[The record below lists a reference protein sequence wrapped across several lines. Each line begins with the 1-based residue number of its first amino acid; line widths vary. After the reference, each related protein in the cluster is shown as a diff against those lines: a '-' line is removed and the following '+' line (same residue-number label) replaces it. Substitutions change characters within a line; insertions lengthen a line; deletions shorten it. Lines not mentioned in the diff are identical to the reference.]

1 MSYFKKARKYN
12 KPSITLDEKI
22 AKANQEYEKTNVL
35 LEGPTNS
42 TSGLYFASQQ
52 VEGTPAVMTPVPD
65 NTGFGGGGSQ
75 NANGGDQ
82 NDSGTWDNGWQSTS
96 DMRNSDTL
104 HGVANRPIP
113 LTPDLSGWNG
123 TGTSANSINFGANG
137 NANGEASG
145 VAIYSG
151 DQGQSCIGSIGGGN
165 IFTQILVG
173 DAVFGGYAYPADQ
186 SGPSQGGYYGYY
198 TDSEFGA
205 AQNLAV
211 AYEANKNNGGVTRLC
226 WVPFETVN
234 SGQSYANYSGTK
246 KGTNFVTPSYPGGYP
261 QKWVLHP
268 VTILNGQNTYESQ
281 PAVEAHTTI
290 VYQDDLGKGENLNM
304 SGFQKLLKGLFGL
317 GQSAL
322 DALYNKPYEFGEFVG
337 NSLEDLAG
345 QIGWASGIA
354 DSISNNEPHIAA
366 EPSDGQ
372 KQDYFDHFFDNIANG
387 NPVIGATSV
396 PINDQ
401 KQNFADKNIYV
412 DDSGTVQ
419 SNIGPNG
426 ETGYK
431 ATPTA
436 NTSKNNDSIGSRG
449 EHQTQV
455 YKNENGDWIFA
466 YDDHAYHNLNSTDA
480 GEVQGPADAFSNF
493 IHNSADAE
501 HGRTGGTI
509 GSGSGELGTPTT
521 SPDNTSPNTGGMS
534 NYPCNST
541 ACIRGDNS
549 LSWEINVNDI
559 QNDEVRNALLAQIAI
574 YNSREEEELNQDYD
588 PRGQLLTEK
597 NHLRSRRE
605 AKRGLVEKKNRK
617 VADRITK
624 INIPGPKDHLTV
636 RAIDML
642 RQYKVSPQE
651 MKDYVT
657 TIGEINQWIRDNPK
671 DYEIW
676 KVRYPANDPRTAELN
691 WRMDQQLKASAEYVE
706 SRFPENK
713 KLFTKLKD
721 KIQANIDVTSPENF
735 KGVIPVV
742 THNKLLSVSKVL
754 EKQ

>member
-22 AKANQEYEKTNVL
+22 AKANQEYAKTNVL

-82 NDSGTWDNGWQSTS
+82 NDSGTWDNGWQSTD

-123 TGTSANSINFGANG
+123 TGTSANSINFGPNG
-137 NANGEASG
+137 NAGGEASG
-145 VAIYSG
+145 IAIYTG
-151 DQGQSCIGSIGGGN
+151 AQGQACIGSVGGGN

-186 SGPSQGGYYGYY
+186 SGPSQGGYYGSY

-226 WVPFETVN
+226 WVPYGTVN
-234 SGQSYANYSGTK
+234 SGSYANYSGTK
-246 KGTNFVTPSYPGGYP
+246 KTTNFTTPSYPDGYS
-261 QKWVLHP
+261 QQWALHP

-281 PAVEAHTTI
+281 AAVPAHTTI
-290 VYQDDLGKGENLNM
+290 VYQDDLGNGEYLNM
-304 SGFQKLLKGLFGL
+304 SGFQNLLKGLFGL
-317 GQSAL
+317 GKSAL
-322 DALYNKPYEFGEFVG
+322 DWLLDNASPTGIIG
-337 NSLEDLAG
+337 NA
-345 QIGWASGIA
+345 
-354 DSISNNEPHIAA
+354 
-366 EPSDGQ
+366 
-372 KQDYFDHFFDNIANG
+372 
-387 NPVIGATSV
+387 
-396 PINDQ
+396 
-401 KQNFADKNIYV
+401 V
-412 DDSGTVQ
+412 DDSLG
-419 SNIGPNG
+419 IGADLLG
-426 ETGYK
+426 FLSDV
-431 ATPTA
+431 
-436 NTSKNNDSIGSRG
+436 TS
-449 EHQTQV
+449 
-455 YKNENGDWIFA
+455 GDIEGA
-466 YDDHAYHNLNSTDA
+466 A
-480 GEVQGPADAFSNF
+480 GEVLGDLANGISNLAKEGEVF
-493 IHNSADAE
+493 LDYLAGNHEDGSINNEYLGQEVVNDIIANAPGSGVVDGKFVANDKIV
-501 HGRTGGTI
+501 GTGGTPTIDNSSGEGDDRIATFPFSYDFETNAEQVLSDPSQWENPDNGIVRAIAETLAKAFGGNYGYDAGQVPFAGWAVWVQKLRESAQGTTGHSITMSLADIKILNPDLYLELVNGNYAESYKI
-509 GSGSGELGTPTT
+509 GS
-521 SPDNTSPNTGGMS
+521 
-534 NYPCNST
+534 
-541 ACIRGDNS
+541 
-549 LSWEINVNDI
+549 
-559 QNDEVRNALLAQIAI
+559 
-574 YNSREEEELNQDYD
+574 
-588 PRGQLLTEK
+588 QLLTEK
-597 NHLRSRRE
+597 NHLRDLR
-605 AKRGLVEKKNRK
+605 EKKREKTKK

-642 RQYKVSPQE
+642 RQYKVSPKEMQE
-651 MKDYVT
+651 YVT

-671 DYEIW
+671 EYEIW

-713 KLFTKLKD
+713 RLFTKLKD

-735 KGVIPVV
+735 KGITPVV
-742 THNKLLSVSKVL
+742 THKRLLSVSRAI
-754 EKQ
+754 ET

>member
-151 DQGQSCIGSIGGGN
+151 DQGQSCIGSVGGGN

-186 SGPSQGGYYGYY
+186 SGPSQGGYYGSY

-234 SGQSYANYSGTK
+234 SSQSYANYSGTK

-261 QKWVLHP
+261 QQWALHP

-281 PAVEAHTTI
+281 AAVPAHTTI
-290 VYQDDLGKGENLNM
+290 VYKDDLGNGEYLNM
-304 SGFQKLLKGLFGL
+304 SGFQNLLKGLFGL
-317 GQSAL
+317 GKSAL
-322 DALYNKPYEFGEFVG
+322 GWLADFGPAGLVAGRAIFAQALEKWGDIAGEV
-337 NSLEDLAG
+337 
-345 QIGWASGIA
+345 GWAAGIA
-354 DSISNNEPHIAA
+354 DSVVSDEPHVSG
-366 EPSDGQ
+366 EPSGGQ
-372 KQDYFDHFFDNIANG
+372 KQDYFNHFNDNNSASNI
-387 NPVIGATSV
+387 

-401 KQNFADKNIYV
+401 KQNFADDNIYV

-419 SNIGPNG
+419 SNVGPNG
-426 ETGYK
+426 ETGYY
-431 ATPTA
+431 ATPNATTQKA
-436 NTSKNNDSIGSRG
+436 SDSIGSRG
-449 EHQTQV
+449 EHQSQV
-455 YKNENGDWIFA
+455 YQNEDGEWMYA
-466 YDDHAYHNLNSTDA
+466 YDDHAYWNLNSGDQATEISNDA
-480 GEVQGPADAFSNF
+480 AAWAANQVHQYADAQ
-493 IHNSADAE
+493 
-501 HGRTGGTI
+501 HGRTGGVD
-509 GSGSGELGTPTT
+509 GGV
-521 SPDNTSPNTGGMS
+521 DNTSPNTGGMA

-541 ACIRGDNS
+541 ACIRGDNT
-549 LSWEINVNDI
+549 LSWEIPVNEI
-559 QNDEVRNALLAQIAI
+559 QNDEVRNAILNQIAI
-574 YNSREEEELNQDYD
+574 YKEEELNQDYE
-588 PRGQLLTEK
+588 PIGQLLTEK
-597 NHLRSRRE
+597 NHLRDLR
-605 AKRGLVEKKNRK
+605 EKKREKTKK
-617 VADRITK
+617 VADKIIK

-642 RQYKVSPQE
+642 RSYKVSEKEMQE
-651 MKDYVT
+651 YVVI
-657 TIGEINQWIRDNPK
+657 IGRINQWIRDNPK
-671 DYEIW
+671 EYEIW
-676 KVRYPANDPRTAELN
+676 KVRYPANDPRLAELN
-691 WRMDQQLKASAEYVE
+691 WRMDQQLRASKEYVD
-706 SRFPENK
+706 SRFPENVR
-713 KLFTKLKD
+713 LFDKLKQ
-721 KIQANIDVTSPENF
+721 KIETNIQVTDPANFTDV
-735 KGVIPVV
+735 KPVV
-742 THNKLLSVSKVL
+742 THKKLLQVSKAIGPL
-754 EKQ
+754 TNA

>member
-261 QKWVLHP
+261 QQWVLHP
-268 VTILNGQNTYESQ
+268 VNILNGQNTYESQ
-281 PAVEAHTTI
+281 AAVPAHTTI
-290 VYQDDLGKGENLNM
+290 VYQDRLGKGENLNM
-304 SGFQKLLKGLFGL
+304 SGFQNLLKNLFGL

-322 DALYNKPYEFGEFVG
+322 GWLADFGPAGLVAGRAIFAQALEKWGDIAGEV
-337 NSLEDLAG
+337 
-345 QIGWASGIA
+345 GWAAGIA
-354 DSISNNEPHIAA
+354 DSVVSDEPHVSG
-366 EPSDGQ
+366 EPSGGQ
-372 KQDYFDHFFDNIANG
+372 KQDYFNHFNDNNSASNI
-387 NPVIGATSV
+387 

-401 KQNFADKNIYV
+401 KQNFADDNIYV

-642 RQYKVSPQE
+642 RSYKVSEKEMQE
-651 MKDYVT
+651 YAVI
-657 TIGEINQWIRDNPK
+657 IGRINQWIRDNPK
-671 DYEIW
+671 EYEIW
-676 KVRYPANDPRTAELN
+676 KVRYPANDPRLAELN
-691 WRMDQQLKASAEYVE
+691 WRMDQQLKASEEYVD
-706 SRFPENK
+706 SRFPENVR
-713 KLFTKLKD
+713 LFDKLKQ
-721 KIQANIDVTSPENF
+721 KIETNIQVTDPANF
-735 KGVIPVV
+735 KDVKPVV
-742 THNKLLSVSKVL
+742 THKKLLQVSKTL
-754 EKQ
+754 EKE

>member
-22 AKANQEYEKTNVL
+22 AKANQEYAKTNVL

-65 NTGFGGGGSQ
+65 NTGFGGGGTQ

-82 NDSGTWDNGWQSTS
+82 NDSGTWDNGWQSTD

-123 TGTSANSINFGANG
+123 TSTSANSINFGPNG

-198 TDSEFGA
+198 SDSEFGA

-226 WVPFETVN
+226 WVPFDTVN
-234 SGQSYANYSGTK
+234 SSQSYANYSGAK
-246 KGTNFVTPSYPGGYP
+246 KTTNFTTPSYPDGYS
-261 QKWVLHP
+261 QQWALHP

-281 PAVEAHTTI
+281 AAVPAHTTI
-290 VYQDDLGKGENLNM
+290 VYQDDLGNGEYLNM
-304 SGFQKLLKGLFGL
+304 SGFQNLLKGLFGL
-317 GQSAL
+317 GKSAL
-322 DALYNKPYEFGEFVG
+322 DWLFQN
-337 NSLEDLAG
+337 
-345 QIGWASGIA
+345 QIDQFSPWVDQLGWGSKLA
-354 DSISNNEPHIAA
+354 DSVSNNTPRIAA
-366 EPSDGQ
+366 EPSDDQ
-372 KQDYFDHFFDNIANG
+372 KQDYLNDFDPNSVFDPSNPHNIQDKG
-387 NPVIGATSV
+387 T

-401 KQNFADKNIYV
+401 KQYFADGNIYV
-412 DDSGTVQ
+412 SDGTDGNTAGTVQ

-426 ETGYK
+426 EQGYYV
-431 ATPTA
+431 TPNA
-436 NTSKNNDSIGSRG
+436 NTSGSGQHTAVGSRG
-449 EHQTQV
+449 EAQTQI
-455 YKNENGDWIFA
+455 YQNENGDWIFA
-466 YDDHAYHNLNSTDA
+466 YDDHAYWNINSTDA
-480 GEVQGPADAFSNF
+480 GEISNVAAAVAAN
-493 IHNSADAE
+493 IVHQNADAE
-501 HGRTGGTI
+501 YGRTGNGTLT
-509 GSGSGELGTPTT
+509 SGGV
-521 SPDNTSPNTGGMS
+521 DNTSPNTGDMAS
-534 NYPCNST
+534 YPCNST
-541 ACIRGDNS
+541 ACIRGDNIS
-549 LSWEINVNDI
+549 SWEIPVNEI
-559 QNDEVRNALLAQIAI
+559 QNDDLRNKILAEIE
-574 YNSREEEELNQDYD
+574 SHLNNQNEKYES
-588 PRGQLLTEK
+588 RGQLLTEK
-597 NHLRSRRE
+597 NHLRDLRE
-605 AKRGLVEKKNRK
+605 KKRGKTKK

-642 RQYKVSPQE
+642 RQYKVSPKEMQE
-651 MKDYVT
+651 YVT
-657 TIGEINQWIRDNPK
+657 TIGQINQWIRDNPK
-671 DYEIW
+671 EYEIW

-713 KLFTKLKD
+713 KLFAKLKD

-735 KGVIPVV
+735 KGITPVV
-742 THNKLLSVSKVL
+742 THKRLLSVSRAI
-754 EKQ
+754 ET

>member
-22 AKANQEYEKTNVL
+22 AKANREYEKTNVL

-65 NTGFGGGGSQ
+65 NTGFGGGGTQ

-82 NDSGTWDNGWQSTS
+82 NDSGTWDNGWQSTD

-123 TGTSANSINFGANG
+123 TSTSANSINFGPNG
-137 NANGEASG
+137 NAGGEASG

-186 SGPSQGGYYGYY
+186 SGPSQGGYYGSYS
-198 TDSEFGA
+198 DSEFGA

-226 WVPFETVN
+226 WVPFDTVN
-234 SGQSYANYSGTK
+234 SSQSYANYSGAK
-246 KGTNFVTPSYPGGYP
+246 KTTNFTTPSYPDGYS
-261 QKWVLHP
+261 QQWALHP

-281 PAVEAHTTI
+281 AAVPAHTTI
-290 VYQDDLGKGENLNM
+290 VYKDDLGNGEYLNM
-304 SGFQKLLKGLFGL
+304 SGFQNLLKNLFGL
-317 GQSAL
+317 AQSAI
-322 DALYNKPYEFGEFVG
+322 DALYNKPYEFGEYIG
-337 NSLEDLAG
+337 ANLEALAA
-345 QIGWASGIA
+345 QIGWGSGIA
-354 DSISNNEPHIAA
+354 DSISNNTPHIAA
-366 EPSDGQ
+366 EPSDGE
-372 KQDYFDHFFDNIANG
+372 KQDYLNDINPSDVFDPSDPHNIQDRG
-387 NPVIGATSV
+387 T

-401 KQNFADKNIYV
+401 RQNFADGNIYV
-412 DDSGTVQ
+412 DDNGEVQ

-426 ETGYK
+426 EKGYYVTPNATTSTGS
-431 ATPTA
+431 PTA
-436 NTSKNNDSIGSRG
+436 VGSRG
-449 EHQTQV
+449 EAQTQV
-455 YKNENGDWIFA
+455 YQNENGDWIFA
-466 YDDHAYHNLNSTDA
+466 YDDHAYHNLNSDDA
-480 GEVQGPADAFSNF
+480 GEVQGPADAISNF

-509 GSGSGELGTPTT
+509 TYNGGELGTPTT
-521 SPDNTSPNTGGMS
+521 SPDNTSPNTGDMA

-541 ACIRGDNS
+541 ACIRGDNIS
-549 LSWEINVNDI
+549 SWEIPVNEI
-559 QNDEVRNALLAQIAI
+559 QNDDLRNKILAEIES
-574 YNSREEEELNQDYD
+574 YLSNQNEKYE

-597 NHLRSRRE
+597 NHLRDLR
-605 AKRGLVEKKNRK
+605 EKKREKTKK

-642 RQYKVSPQE
+642 RQYKVSPKEMQE
-651 MKDYVT
+651 YVK
-657 TIGEINQWIRDNPK
+657 TIGEINQWIRDNSK
-671 DYEIW
+671 EYEIW

-713 KLFTKLKD
+713 KLFAKLKD

-735 KGVIPVV
+735 KGITPVI
-742 THNKLLSVSKVL
+742 THKRLLSVSRAI
-754 EKQ
+754 ET